1 MQASAELRAK
11 LEDMVDKEELMEY
24 LAENDGSVQAAYLSG
39 VDPGKLFERLPD
51 QDCERLLV

>member
-24 LAENDGSVQAAYLSG
+24 LAENDGSVQAAHLSG
-39 VDPGKLFERLPD
+39 VDPGKLFELLPD
-51 QDCERLLV
+51 QDCERVLV